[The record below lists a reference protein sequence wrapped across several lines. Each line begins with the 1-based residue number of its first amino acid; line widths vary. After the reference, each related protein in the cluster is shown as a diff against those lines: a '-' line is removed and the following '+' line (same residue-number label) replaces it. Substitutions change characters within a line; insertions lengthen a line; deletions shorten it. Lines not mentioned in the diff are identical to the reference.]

1 MTKKSKKV
9 IDTTGVRALNPRDPD
24 TKYMGDEPLFAL
36 QPEPD
41 LRNHAL
47 GRALNWYS
55 KFYGR
60 KDAKDLLIQY
70 LELSNRKDDAKII
83 RKVADNELMM
93 SWCWVAR
100 MKLRGLELTEHEET
114 TLENEIQRLI
124 KAVHKPEIKV
134 SKTSV
139 TKIAEDKEPVNRPN
153 VQEIMKEKARE
164 AGGELEGL
172 FDDFV
177 LSGAPS
183 KFATKA
189 LDEVAKKNVLPQHIS
204 ILTDVWKKKLNE
216 FTELLE
222 AKDKQL
228 VEGYSYLT
236 KTQVKNI
243 IKFIEQVIADLN
255 SYISVKKAAKAPR
268 ARKAV
273 PVEKLVSKLKYLK
286 EFKDPAMKL
295 DLISLHPVKLH
306 GASECYLYDS
316 AKRKLIYLC
325 ADEYSKSFTVKGT
338 AILGFDSGKSQVKT
352 IRKPGE
358 QLKEFLKLGKPS
370 GRKFFADIKAVAT
383 SFNGRTNENMLI
395 LKAW

>member
-9 IDTTGVRALNPRDPD
+9 VDTTGVRALNPRDPD

-36 QPEPD
+36 QPDPD
-41 LRNHAL
+41 LRNSAV
-47 GRALNWYS
+47 GKALNWYS

-60 KDAKDLLIQY
+60 KDAKDILIQY

-83 RKVADNELMM
+83 RKVTDNELMM

-124 KAVHKPEIKV
+124 KAVHKPEIKI
-134 SKTSV
+134 SKTSI
-139 TKIAEDKEPVNRPN
+139 TKATEDKDPVNRPN

-216 FTELLE
+216 FTELIE

-255 SYISVKKAAKAPR
+255 SYVSVKKAAKAPR

-273 PVEKLVSKLKYLK
+273 PVEKLVSKLKFLK
-286 EFKDPAMKL
+286 EFKDPSMKL
-295 DLISLHPVKLH
+295 DLVSIHPVKLH
-306 GASECYLYDS
+306 GASEAWVYDT
-316 AKRKLIYLC
+316 AKRKLHHYI
-325 ADEYSKSFTVKGT
+325 ADEYSKSFTVKGNT
-338 AILGFDSGKSQVKT
+338 LLGFDTSKSEIKT
-352 IRKPGE
+352 LRKPGE
-358 QLKEFLKLGKPS
+358 QIKEVMGSKPAA
-370 GRKFFADIKAVAT
+370 RKFFNDIKAVAT
-383 SFNGRTNENMLI
+383 QPNGRFNENMII
-395 LKAW
+395 LKAF

>member
-306 GASECYLYDS
+306 GASEAWVYDT
-316 AKRKLIYLC
+316 AKRKLHHYI
-325 ADEYSKSFTVKGT
+325 ADEYSKSFTVKGNT
-338 AILGFDSGKSQVKT
+338 ILGFDTSKSEVKT
-352 IRKPGE
+352 LRKPGE
-358 QLKEFLKLGKPS
+358 QIKEVMGSKPAA
-370 GRKFFADIKAVAT
+370 RKFFADIKAVAT
-383 SFNGRTNENMLI
+383 QPNGRFNESMII
-395 LKAW
+395 LKAF